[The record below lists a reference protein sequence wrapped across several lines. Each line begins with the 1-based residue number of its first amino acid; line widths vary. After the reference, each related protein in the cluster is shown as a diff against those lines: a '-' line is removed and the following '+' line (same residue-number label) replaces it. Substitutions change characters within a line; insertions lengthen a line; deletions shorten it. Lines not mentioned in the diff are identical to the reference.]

1 MEEDATKTRI
11 TELSWSKHLTGEH
24 MDQKLLG
31 NRASSWDELEA
42 AYPVEQAWLTH
53 LCARFSGSY
62 SVAEDLAQE
71 TWIEAWRHRERITEP
86 GECAPWLAKIAYYVC
101 QRWKRRY
108 WREQAHLI
116 PSQQASTLDLTEW
129 LADDLDIAQEFER
142 SELTAFLDRALA
154 LLPRQ
159 SREALILRYIEE
171 KPGAE
176 AAELLGISEKA
187 LAVRVHRGKAALK
200 QVLGMA
206 LAQEAAAFGM
216 SGLDTQWWRQTQLWC
231 PTCGQSHLEGDF
243 VQASAE
249 LSLHCPTCKKRSG
262 KAFMVQ
268 SGEPGFFDGIKT
280 VKAALDHLM
289 AWNDGYYQPGLATG
303 RVPCPCCGRTAT
315 LLIEVP
321 EEGSEIWQ
329 DEPGVRVLCSC
340 AIKSTYSVRS
350 LALSTPAGRRFWKEH
365 ARIRLRQQRRTEYE
379 GCDVLITSY
388 ESVNGSAT
396 LDTVVK
402 RATFEVLAVHQTS
415 GHGFAS
421 Q

>member
-1 MEEDATKTRI
+1 MPRRLAPQNFAVLIEC
-11 TELSWSKHLTGEH
+11 KHQIGAH

-42 AYPVEQAWLTH
+42 AYQAEQTWLTH

-62 SVAEDLAQE
+62 AVAEDLAQE

-108 WREQAHLI
+108 WREQEHLI

-129 LADDLDIAQEFER
+129 LTDDLDIAQEFER
-142 SELTAFLDRALA
+142 SELATFLDRAVA

-159 SREALILRYIEE
+159 SRDALILRYIEE

-176 AAELLGISEKA
+176 VAEQLGISEKA
-187 LAVRVHRGKAALK
+187 LAVRVHRAKAALK
-200 QVLGMA
+200 QVLSTA

-216 SGLDTQWWRQTQLWC
+216 SVLDTKRLYQTRLWC
-231 PTCGQSHLEGDF
+231 PTCGQSHLEGYFDR
-243 VQASAE
+243 ASAE

-268 SGEPGFFDGIKT
+268 SGEPGFFDGIRT
-280 VKAALDHLM
+280 VKAALNHLM
-289 AWNDGYYQPGLATG
+289 VWNDGYYQPGLATG
-303 RVPCPCCGRTAT
+303 RVLCPCCGRTAT

-321 EEGSEIWQ
+321 EEGSELWQ
-329 DEPGVRVLCSC
+329 DEPRIRVLCSC
-340 AIKSTYSVRS
+340 AIENTSSLRN
-350 LALSTPAGRRFWKEH
+350 LALSTPEGRQFWKEH
-365 ARIRLRQQRRTEYE
+365 PRIRLRQQRRAEYE
-379 GCDVLITSY
+379 GCDVLITTY

-396 LDTVVK
+396 LDTVMK
-402 RATFEVLAVHQTS
+402 RATFEILAVHKTS
-415 GHGFAS
+415 GHDLAS